1 MKSYYFVLI
10 IFLILSCTSNK
21 QNINISDFGAK
32 GDSLTINTKFIQKA
46 IDECFENG
54 GGTVV
59 VSNGVYITGTI
70 LLKDNVRLQVNENAT
85 LFGSA
90 NFADYINIDP
100 FIDATG
106 QARGNCLIGAKDAT
120 NIAITGK
127 GTIDG
132 NGSNFIAENYNI
144 QKEQNPN
151 LPSFDR
157 PFLIRI
163 VNSSKLKMQDIH
175 IRQAAAWAVHLFQSH
190 DIIINNVD
198 IYNHANK
205 NNDGIDIDS
214 SYDITITNTKV
225 NSEDDAICIKA
236 TSPLPTYNVKVSNC
250 DIKSDWGAIKFGTE
264 SMGDFYN
271 IDIRDCKIH
280 DNKGGGIKLLS
291 MDGAN
296 IYNIV
301 IDNIEMENVDMPIF
315 IRLGERLRTYRDV
328 EQRPVGSIN
337 NVVISNIKA
346 TTMGL
351 KNSRVSPPAGI
362 LITGTP
368 NHKIGSLQLKNID
381 IQLPGGGLTTHVVE
395 VPEDETRYPEFSF
408 FGVLPAYGMYA
419 RHIEKLE
426 STNVNFKVLGK
437 DEREEIILE
446 DVSHIN

>member
-1 MKSYYFVLI
+1 MKSYYFLAFV
-10 IFLILSCTSNK
+10 FFILSCKSNK
-21 QNINISDFGAK
+21 KDINISDFGAV
-32 GDSLTINTKFIQKA
+32 GDSLTTNTKFIQKA
-46 IDECFENG
+46 IDVCFENG

-59 VSNGVYITGTI
+59 VSDGVYITGTI
-70 LLKDNVRLQVNENAT
+70 LLKDNVTLQVNEDAT
-85 LFGSA
+85 LFGSS

-106 QARGNCLIGAKDAT
+106 QARGNCLIGAKDAI

-132 NGSNFIAENYNI
+132 NGGNFIGANYKI
-144 QKEQNPN
+144 QKDKNPD

-163 VNSSKLKMQDIH
+163 VNSSKLKIQDIH

-190 DIIINNVD
+190 DIIIDNVD

-205 NNDGIDIDS
+205 NNDGIDLDS

-315 IRLGERLRTYRDV
+315 VRLGERLRTYRNV
-328 EQRPVGSIN
+328 EKRPVGTIN
-337 NVVISNIKA
+337 NVLISNIKA

-351 KNSRVSPPAGI
+351 ENSRVLPPSGI

-368 NHKIGSLQLKNID
+368 NHKIGNIQLKNID
-381 IQLPGGGLTTHVVE
+381 IQLPGGGLTTDVVE

-419 RHIEKLE
+419 RHVEVLE
-426 STNVNFKVLGK
+426 TKNINFEVLSE
-437 DEREEIILE
+437 DQREEIILE
-446 DVSHIN
+446 DMINSN

>member
-10 IFLILSCTSNK
+10 IFLILSCKSNK

-59 VSNGVYITGTI
+59 VSDGVYITGTI
-70 LLKDNVRLQVNENAT
+70 LLKDNVTLQVNENAT

-132 NGSNFIAENYNI
+132 NGENFIATNYKI
-144 QKEQNPN
+144 QKEKNPN

-163 VNSSKLKMQDIH
+163 VNSSKLKMQDIN

-190 DIIINNVD
+190 DITIDNVD

-291 MDGAN
+291 MDGTN

-301 IDNIEMENVDMPIF
+301 IDNIIMDNVDMPIF
-315 IRLGERLRTYRDV
+315 VRLGERLRTYRDV
-328 EQRPVGSIN
+328 EKRPVGSIN

-351 KNSRVSPPAGI
+351 ENSRVSPPAGI

-381 IQLPGGGLTTHVVE
+381 IQLPGGGLFTDVVE

-419 RHIEKLE
+419 RHIETLE
-426 STNVNFKVLGK
+426 TTNVNFKVLGK

-446 DVSHIN
+446 DVFNRN